1 MYIVH
6 KGKPSPPTSG
16 NPHIPPPQVHS
27 PIPTT
32 VISKTASGFP
42 PLNSTAAFISAF
54 GTAPLTTAELSK
66 STTNF
71 FSNAVHNATGN
82 ENAQKLNMSSVTEKD
97 STNTINTT
105 NTTNT
110 NNTTISTDAE
120 VDTSSTNYTPFII
133 GGAIIL
139 FFFLKKR

>member
-6 KGKPSPPTSG
+6 KGKPSPPKSG

-54 GTAPLTTAELSK
+54 GTAPLTTAELSN

-71 FSNAVHNATGN
+71 FSNARGN

-133 GGAIIL
+133 GGAIVL